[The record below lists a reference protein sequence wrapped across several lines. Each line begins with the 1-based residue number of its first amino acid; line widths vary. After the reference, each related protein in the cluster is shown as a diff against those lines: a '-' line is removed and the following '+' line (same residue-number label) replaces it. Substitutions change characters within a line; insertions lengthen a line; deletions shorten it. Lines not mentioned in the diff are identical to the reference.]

1 MKGSKHQDCVAILI
15 SKKVGIK
22 QNITVEIGKDPK
34 QSLKEKK
41 NHSEDIA
48 ALTIWTPNM
57 KETA

>member
-41 NHSEDIA
+41 ITQKILQLLPFGHQ
-48 ALTIWTPNM
+48 T
-57 KETA
+57 